1 MLTLNILISI
11 LEKSNYHI
19 QITANTYHQRSF
31 SDEYTSFPQAKT
43 VPSVPSHLLLLPQL
57 PIQCCISPLMVPSAK
72 AQECPISPSFFLF
85 FFFCLLIFYVPG
97 STTSSSAEFT
107 QQTGWASS
115 LTKICLTC
123 LIFNRPW
130 LFQNR
135 AST

>member
-19 QITANTYHQRSF
+19 QITANTYHQRGF
-31 SDEYTSFPQAKT
+31 SDEYTKT
-43 VPSVPSHLLLLPQL
+43 VPSVPSHLLLLPQP

-72 AQECPISPSFFLF
+72 AQECPISPSFFF
-85 FFFCLLIFYVPG
+85 FFFLLLFYVLG
-97 STTSSSAEFT
+97 STTSSRAEFT
-107 QQTGWASS
+107 QHTGWASN